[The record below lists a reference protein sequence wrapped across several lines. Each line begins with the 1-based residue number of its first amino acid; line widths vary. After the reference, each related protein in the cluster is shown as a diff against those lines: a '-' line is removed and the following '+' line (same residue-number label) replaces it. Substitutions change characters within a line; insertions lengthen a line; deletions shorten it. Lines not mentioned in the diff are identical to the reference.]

1 VSGVE
6 RSEGRTVFGDDP
18 AAYDRARPG
27 YPERVFDILRERCG
41 LGDGAAVF
49 EIGPGPGTATRR
61 LLESGARPLY
71 AVEPNP
77 AFAAYLDTSTHGVV
91 SLLVEP
97 FEEAELQASSFDLGV
112 AASSF
117 HWVDPTVG
125 LAKVRRLLRPRGW
138 WAMWANLNGDQTDAD
153 PFHRATQHIVGPPA
167 PGPFGTLLDS
177 DARLGELTA
186 AGFEDAAYE
195 LVRWSCTFDAA
206 AIRALYATF
215 SPIARREPTERERV
229 LDAIAEVAVDEFG
242 GVVERTMLTPIY
254 TARRPLG

>member
-1 VSGVE
+1 LSGVE
-6 RSEGRTVFGDDP
+6 RIEGRTVFGADP

-27 YPERVFDILRERCG
+27 YPEGVFDVLRERCG
-41 LGDGAAVF
+41 LGVGTAVF

-61 LLESGARPLY
+61 LLELGARPLY

-77 AFAAYLDTSTHGVV
+77 AFAAYLDTSTHGAV

-97 FEEAELQASSFDLGV
+97 FEEAELPASAFDLGA

-117 HWVDPTVG
+117 HWVDPAIG

-153 PFHRATQHIVGPPA
+153 LFHRATQHILGPRA
-167 PGPFGTLLDS
+167 AGPFGTLLDS
-177 DARLGELTA
+177 DARLLELA
-186 AGFEDAAYE
+186 NVGFEEATYE
-195 LVRWSCTFDAA
+195 LVRWTCTFDTA

-215 SPIARREPTERERV
+215 SPIARREPAERERV
-229 LDAIAEVAVDEFG
+229 LDAVAEVAADEFG
-242 GVVERTMLTPIY
+242 GLVERTMLTPIY
-254 TARRPLG
+254 TAWRPLG